1 MEAALSR
8 IRPRLVAVWLTLLA
22 LVAVIVALDYA
33 DRVEPADVEWLLPA
47 PVEEIGALELGHAGK
62 LHRFERDGGGAW
74 FYHGAHDASQADHGH
89 EADPEMGRRIAEA
102 LAAFGRTRIER
113 RLPFDPQS
121 RQYGVTAPALQIV
134 LYPVNDPR
142 PLAQYAIGDIAPDTF
157 SRYVLRAGSEEV
169 LTIPNY
175 QVENL
180 LALIKPRSSPAPR

>member
-8 IRPRLVAVWLTLLA
+8 SHARLVAVWLTLLG
-22 LVAVIVALDYA
+22 LVGVIVALEYA

-47 PVEEIGALELGHAGK
+47 PVEALGAIELGHAGK
-62 LHRFERDGGGAW
+62 LHRFERDGAGAW
-74 FYHGAHDASQADHGH
+74 FYHGAHDGSQDHHAH

-142 PLAQYAIGDIAPDTF
+142 PLAQYAIGDIAPDMF
-157 SRYVLRAGSEEV
+157 SRYVLRAGSAELV
-169 LTIPNY
+169 TIPAY

-180 LALIKPRSSPAPR
+180 LALIKPRSSSAPR